1 MDIESIGAD
10 YRRKSSFKQKKEMF
24 VTLDDL
30 RLIVELTLCNTSRP
44 KIAERIKKSSF
55 CVYKWQ
61 RKFFE

>member
-10 YRRKSSFKQKKEMF
+10 PRPKREKNLKKEIF
-24 VTLDDL
+24 VTIDDL
-30 RLIVELTLCNTSRP
+30 KLIVELTLLNTSRP
-44 KIAERIKKSSF
+44 KIAKRIKKSSF